1 MRYRSMNI
9 LWRDQFDSRNDEVR
23 KERERDRER
32 DRERERQRL
41 GERVYSTLLRES
53 TAGER

>member
-53 TAGER
+53 TASER